1 MFFSPI
7 LIQNFP
13 QVNRLIRNIEF
24 LFDFLLTSTFVRFI
38 IQIEQKFHRRYP
50 IMTTFGFIITILG
63 AGSLAVNIMH
73 LIDRLDQP
81 KQRRRRTA

>member
-1 MFFSPI
+1 
-7 LIQNFP
+7 
-13 QVNRLIRNIEF
+13 
-24 LFDFLLTSTFVRFI
+24 
-38 IQIEQKFHRRYP
+38 
-50 IMTTFGFIITILG
+50 MTIFGFIITILG